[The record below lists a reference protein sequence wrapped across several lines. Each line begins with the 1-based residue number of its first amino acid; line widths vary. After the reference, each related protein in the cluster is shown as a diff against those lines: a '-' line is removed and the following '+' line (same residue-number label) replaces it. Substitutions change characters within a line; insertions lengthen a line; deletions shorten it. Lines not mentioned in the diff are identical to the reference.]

1 MIRPVTVSE
10 AEAAAEVYHLCAQ
23 HMNAHGF
30 YNWNA
35 GYPSYKE
42 ALADAAPVLCTA
54 ITDRESYAV

>member
-10 AEAAAEVYHLCAQ
+10 AEAAVEVYHLCAQ

-42 ALADAAPVLCTA
+42 ALADARAGSL
-54 ITDRESYAV
+54 YGYYHQG